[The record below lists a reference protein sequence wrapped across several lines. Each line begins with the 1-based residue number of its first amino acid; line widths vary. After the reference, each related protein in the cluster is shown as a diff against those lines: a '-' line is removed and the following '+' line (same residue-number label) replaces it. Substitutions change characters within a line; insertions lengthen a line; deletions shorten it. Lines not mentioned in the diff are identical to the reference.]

1 MDETAPVAY
10 PFNVQVEPSMTM
22 GLLEVVVEAQRF
34 AQRLNMPVVFECN
47 GLPLV
52 VTPYCKP
59 EERLA
64 QHQALLERSRSR
76 RERAEKPP
84 ALTVLLKT
92 REGLTAPIRIQ
103 CPGVRLN
110 TDSLV
115 EADLAALPIA
125 TRAAMIDDL
134 TAPTDWK
141 TTKYAIE
148 KISEKTGDQSK
159 RGFDVTGRCEKG
171 LPAYFQLT
179 IMDVRHLVRDIFE
192 EDLRRNDDS
201 AAEQF
206 RAYVPR
212 LSHGHFIEVRTREQI
227 CIGSWAIL
235 TDTRYMGV
243 KGFGHAEIGPGG
255 LQLQGGQSS

>member
-1 MDETAPVAY
+1 MDETARIAY

-64 QHQALLERSRSR
+64 QHQALLERSRAR
-76 RERAEKPP
+76 RERAEKLP

-92 REGLTAPIRIQ
+92 DDGLGRVSCSGA
-103 CPGVRLN
+103 RLN
-110 TDSLV
+110 TDSLI

-125 TRAAMIDDL
+125 TRANMVKDL
-134 TAPTDWK
+134 VAPSDWK
-141 TTKYAIE
+141 SKKYAIE
-148 KISEKTGDQSK
+148 KISERTGDQNN
-159 RGFDVTGRCEKG
+159 RGFDLTGRCEKG

-179 IMDVRHLVRDIFE
+179 IIDVRHLVRDIFE

-235 TDTRYMGV
+235 TDTRYRGV

>member
-1 MDETAPVAY
+1 MSY
-10 PFNVQVEPSMTM
+10 PFSIQVEPSMTM
-22 GLLEVVVEAQRF
+22 DLAELVSQARDLSI
-34 AQRLNMPVVFECN
+34 RLGCPVTFECN
-47 GLPLV
+47 GAPIY
-52 VTPYCKP
+52 VTPICDLR
-59 EERLA
+59 ETLA
-64 QHQALLERSRSR
+64 EHQVFLEKSRSR

-92 REGLTAPIRIQ
+92 REGMTAPIRVQ

-148 KISEKTGDQSK
+148 KISERTGDQSK

-171 LPAYFQLT
+171 LPAYFQFT
-179 IMDVRHLVRDIFE
+179 IMEVRHLVRDIFE

-235 TDTRYMGV
+235 TDTRYRGV
-243 KGFGHAEIGPGG
+243 KGSNHVGAG
-255 LQLQGGQSS
+255 LFLEGGQSSSSSS

>member
-1 MDETAPVAY
+1 MDLAELVDLARNLSIRLGCRVTFERNGAPIY
-10 PFNVQVEPSMTM
+10 
-22 GLLEVVVEAQRF
+22 
-34 AQRLNMPVVFECN
+34 
-47 GLPLV
+47 
-52 VTPYCKP
+52 VTPICDVH
-59 EERLA
+59 EVLA
-64 QHQALLERSRSR
+64 EHQVFLEKSR

-92 REGLTAPIRIQ
+92 REGLTSPIRVQ

-141 TTKYAIE
+141 SKKYAIE
-148 KISEKTGDQSK
+148 KISERTGDQSK

-171 LPAYFQLT
+171 LPAYFKLT
-179 IMDVRHLVRDIFE
+179 IMDVRHIVRDIFE

-235 TDTRYMGV
+235 TDTRYRGV